1 MSSPIA
7 RLIIGVTLVTAACS
21 DKSVQVNGRADS
33 ALARDLALASASTAA
48 PTFKDGPATP
58 PETLAAMP
66 RKEVAPP
73 ATAPAPRRTKPTI
86 EKPVEAPTPTAVQP
100 APQQQAPAPQPV
112 VTESVAP
119 APAAPA
125 VERNEIASG
134 TAGTLT
140 SGSKMC
146 ATSTLAGDKFVA
158 TLNAALP
165 GSNGTEI
172 PAGSSVV
179 LEVASVKPGDRA
191 EDALITFRVR
201 AIVVN
206 EKTYHVNADVLP
218 TSALERNKVQGAD
231 PNADKKKIA
240 GAAIAGA
247 ILGQI
252 IGKDTKGTLIGAAA
266 GAAAGTAVTKA
277 REKYEV
283 CLPAGSQLQIKLTEA
298 IVLS

>member
-1 MSSPIA
+1 MSSPVA
-7 RLIIGVTLVTAACS
+7 RLIIGAALVTAACS
-21 DKSVQVNGRADS
+21 DKSAQVNGRADS
-33 ALARDLALASASTAA
+33 ALARDLALASASTPA
-48 PTFKDGPATP
+48 PTFKDGPVTP
-58 PETLAAMP
+58 PETLVAMP

-73 ATAPAPRRTKPTI
+73 APVPATRRTKPPV
-86 EKPVEAPTPTAVQP
+86 EKPVEAPTPAP
-100 APQQQAPAPQPV
+100 SAPQQQAPAPQPV

-119 APAAPA
+119 APAAPV

-179 LEVASVKPGDRA
+179 LEVASVKPGDKT
-191 EDALITFRVR
+191 EDAQITFRVR

-218 TSALERNKVQGAD
+218 ASALERNKVQGAD

-252 IGKDTKGTLIGAAA
+252 IGRDAKGTLIGAAA